1 VTVHSPNDHLVQALA
16 NRDHAEWLLT
26 AQPND
31 RTAMQWA
38 VAAVFYSALHGIS
51 AYLLAR
57 GFRITSHLARITSHL
72 ASDRVLSNPRN
83 GVPLAVYQA
92 YRDLD
97 DYSRDARYEMH
108 PLTAQEVRDLLDQE
122 LVVVAAF
129 VGM

>member
-1 VTVHSPNDHLVQALA
+1 MTAPTPHDHLNQARA
-16 NRDHAEWLLT
+16 NRSHAEWLLATSPSDST
-26 AQPND
+26 ALE
-31 RTAMQWA
+31 WA

-57 GFRITSHLARITSHL
+57 GFRITSHLAR
-72 ASDRVLSNPRN
+72 DRVPSNPRN

-108 PLTAQEVRDLLDQE
+108 PFTAQEVPDLLDQE